1 MSIFNLENYFY
12 INENSLS
19 KEICS
24 DIINYFENESARYQ
38 GITSGGLNKDIK
50 DTLDYSIP
58 FVSENNKPHWN
69 KIRALLDKE
78 LNNNIKKYV
87 TTINNNISIDEE
99 NSSHKY
105 KVFNEFLTFENI
117 QIQKYTKSK
126 GRYIY
131 HNDFTCDW
139 NTKKFRVITFL
150 WYLNT
155 IENGGETEFW
165 TTHKVKPEAG
175 KLLLFPA
182 TWTYPH
188 RGMIPVS
195 DNKYIMTGWIY
206 CGDT

>member
-1 MSIFNLENYFY
+1 MSTYNIPKQNNRDRDYPTQNNRDRDYPTQNNRDRDYSTQNNRDYFKELIDIQKEIKKIY
-12 INENSLS
+12 KQLS
-19 KEICS
+19 KEETFP
-24 DIINYFENESARYQ
+24 DI
-38 GITSGGLNKDIK
+38 LNSIK
-50 DTLDYSIP
+50 TD
-58 FVSENNKPHWN
+58 F
-69 KIRALLDKE
+69 
-78 LNNNIKKYV
+78 
-87 TTINNNISIDEE
+87 INNNISIDEE